1 MLQKPNIY
9 NVGTKCSNEIGINV
23 TGQKTILLILC
34 QVSVFLSP
42 KGILKIS
49 NNNNNNHLF
58 YSSKAN

>member
-9 NVGTKCSNEIGINV
+9 SVGTKCSNEIGINA
-23 TGQKTILLILC
+23 TGHKTVLLILC

-42 KGILKIS
+42 KGILKMS
-49 NNNNNNHLF
+49 NNNNNNLF